1 LTRAPEPL
9 PGPKRRRSR
18 AVRAALLVLGG
29 VAVLLAGI
37 VLAAPLFLRSPKGLA
52 LIESIADGQRVG
64 PVGHL
69 EVQGLAGDPL
79 GAFTVRRL
87 AIRDDEGVWL
97 EALGLN
103 LDWRPL
109 RLAGREVRVE
119 RASADKIRIL
129 RRPRLEPPEPHRPLP
144 VTLTLR
150 GLTAVIE
157 TEPAFSVRR
166 GAFRAGGVLQV
177 RRADGGQ
184 SARLVVN
191 SLLHEGDYANLDLD
205 FGPDRPLRVRAEALE
220 SMGGALAGTAGVA
233 ADKPFRLTVAADGR
247 VERGQVRA
255 DLRSGEAR
263 PVAINGGWTPESGSL
278 TGLVDLSASSLTRPL
293 AERLGGQV
301 RLAGVAKG
309 KRGDRGGYVI
319 DLTLLAETAKASI
332 RGPIDL
338 EGMRTGEGGLEI
350 LLTAPS
356 LARLIGGGEVGALQV
371 AGRVEGQPEAW
382 RFAGETRV
390 EAIRAEGYELAEV
403 AGPVRLETRK
413 GRLDLQLGVRGVGGR
428 GDGLPASL
436 LGQAPTLDLK
446 ASRLADGA
454 ILIEDL
460 KAVGAGFRVTGTGSR
475 GLLGGLSFSGDAVV
489 TRLDAGL
496 PGASGGLSGRWSARA
511 AGSQAPWEVSVT
523 ARGEGLRTGR
533 VEADRLLGLRPTLD
547 ARFDFQ
553 DGDLRFERVSVQGE
567 AIKANARGGALASG
581 VLDVA
586 FDWSASGPFA
596 AGPVEIAGKAS
607 GTGRVGGRVSTP
619 EVRMEAGF
627 DAIDLPGLKLTQ
639 ARLELNWSPDGGA
652 VDIKAQSPY
661 GPASAS
667 AAFAFPRGGMRLSE
681 IRLDGG
687 GLQVRGEAALGAQGA
702 SQADLSVG
710 LSRGAFLAE
719 GTVTGVLRLKDRQ
732 GSGLWVDADL
742 SARNALSPG
751 ETLSVTEGRLTG
763 EGPLER
769 LPFSVRANGQTTGG
783 DWNVDGRGLAE
794 RSGGVWRIGF
804 DGGGE
809 AAGRRVRTT
818 ETARLELD
826 GETRR
831 ARLRVSLDPGGAA
844 SLDLDLNRTS
854 ALVTGRLDDV
864 PASFVNPDLAGRL
877 DADFRIEGQGDRL
890 IGSSSG
896 RLEAVRARDSD
907 VALGLNGR
915 FRATL
920 ADEELRVAADLGTP
934 QGMTADGELTAPVNT
949 RLADFR
955 IVPDRERPLRGR
967 VQANGEVKPLWDLF
981 VGGDQSLSGVVQ
993 VRGTLGGTLAS
1004 PRADGEAEIEN
1015 GAFADASTGL
1025 VLKNVIVRSR
1035 LSESAIRIDRA
1046 TGADGQGGTLSGSGI
1061 ISLQEGSASSFR
1073 LDLLNFRVIDNE
1085 LATAIASGQASMTR
1099 AADGR
1104 VTLKG
1109 GLTINRADVTAAA
1122 PTPTGVTPLAV
1133 TEINRPV
1140 EVGRREGRTGA
1151 GPAVALDV
1159 TLKAPQSV
1167 YIRGQGLDLEM
1178 SVDARVAGTTA
1189 RPRLTGLARVVR
1201 GSYAF
1206 ADKRFEFD
1214 PSGVVYL
1221 SEDPARIRLDLA
1233 AVREDPALTAIVRIR
1248 GTAARPEIT
1257 LTSTPPLPTD
1267 EIFSQI
1273 LFGRSAS
1280 QLSPVETA
1288 QLASAVA
1295 SMAGG
1300 GALDVIG
1307 NLRGLA
1313 GLDRLTFAGGS
1324 DGEGLEVS
1332 GGKYLTDNVLLIV
1345 SGGGRDGG
1353 SAQVEWNVSRSLSL
1367 ISKLAGQGG
1376 NTLSVRWR
1384 RDY

>member
-1 LTRAPEPL
+1 MTEAAEPL
-9 PGPKRRRSR
+9 PERLGRRRR
-18 AVRAALLVLGG
+18 AVRAALLALGG
-29 VAVLLAGI
+29 LGFLLAGI
-37 VLAAPLFLRSPKGLA
+37 GLAAPVFLRTPRGLD
-52 LIESIADGQRVG
+52 LVESVADGLPAG

-69 EVQGLAGDPL
+69 EVEGLAGDPL

-87 AIRDDEGVWL
+87 AIRDREGVWL
-97 EALGLN
+97 EAKALS

-119 RASADKIRIL
+119 RASAEKIRIF
-129 RRPRLEPPEPHRPLP
+129 RRPRLEAPRPHRPLP
-144 VTLTLR
+144 VTVTLR
-150 GLTAVIE
+150 GLSAVVE
-157 TEPAFSVRR
+157 TDPALSVRR

-177 RRADGGQ
+177 RRDDGGS
-184 SARLVVN
+184 SARLVAN
-191 SLLHEGDYANLDLD
+191 SLLHEGDYANLELD
-205 FGPDRPLRVRAEALE
+205 FGPDRPLKVRAEALE

-233 ADKPFRLTVAADGR
+233 ADKPFRLTMAADGR
-247 VERGQVRA
+247 VERGQLRA
-255 DLRSGEAR
+255 DLRSGDTR
-263 PVAINGGWTPESGSL
+263 PVAINGGWTPEGGSL

-293 AERLGGQV
+293 ADRLGRQL
-301 RLAGVAKG
+301 RLAGVAEG
-309 KRGDRGGYVI
+309 RPGDRGGYVI
-319 DLTLLAETAKASI
+319 DLTILAETAKASI
-332 RGPIDL
+332 RGPVDL
-338 EGMRTGEGGLEI
+338 EGMQAGDGGLEI

-356 LARLIGGGEVGALQV
+356 LSRLMGGGEVGALRV
-371 AGRVEGQPEAW
+371 AGRLEGRPEAW
-382 RFAGETRV
+382 RFAGDTRV
-390 EAIRAEGYELAEV
+390 AAIRTAGYQLAEV
-403 AGPVRLETRK
+403 SGPVSLVARK
-413 GRLDLQLGVRGVGGR
+413 GRLDLQVGVRGAGGR
-428 GDGLPASL
+428 GQGPPATL
-436 LGQAPTLDLK
+436 LGQAPTLDLR

-454 ILIEDL
+454 LLIEDL
-460 KAVGAGFRVTGTGSR
+460 KAAGAGFRVTGEGSR
-475 GLLGGLSFSGDAVV
+475 GLLGGLSFSGEAIV

-496 PGASGGLSGRWSARA
+496 PGASGGLSGRWSARS
-511 AGSQAPWEVSVT
+511 AGSRSPWQVSIS
-523 ARGEGLRTGR
+523 ARGDRLRTGR
-533 VEADRLLGLRPTLD
+533 SEADRLLGPRPTLD
-547 ARFDFQ
+547 ARFAFQ
-553 DGDLRFERVSVQGE
+553 EGDVRFERIALEGQSIR
-567 AIKANARGGALASG
+567 AIARGGALASG
-581 VLDVA
+581 ALDVG

-596 AGPVEIAGKAS
+596 AGPVEVVGKAS
-607 GTGRVGGRVSTP
+607 GAGRVGGRLTSP

-639 ARLELNWSPDGGA
+639 ARLEMNWSPEGGA
-652 VDIKAQSPY
+652 ADIKALSPF
-661 GPASAS
+661 GPASAGAS
-667 AAFAFPRGGMRLSE
+667 FAFPRGGVRLSE
-681 IRLDGG
+681 IRVDAG
-687 GLQVRGEAALGAQGA
+687 GLQVRGEATLGGRGA
-702 SQADLSVG
+702 SQADLSID

-719 GTVTGVLRLKDRQ
+719 GTVTGVLQLEDRQ
-732 GSGLWVDADL
+732 GSGLWLDADL
-742 SARNALSPG
+742 SARNALSAG
-751 ETLSVTEGRLTG
+751 ETLSVTEGRFTAD
-763 EGPLER
+763 GPLER
-769 LPFSVRANGQTTGG
+769 LPFLIRANGQATGG
-783 DWNVDGRGLAE
+783 DWKVDGKGLAE
-794 RSGGVWRIGF
+794 RAAGGWRIGF
-804 DGGGE
+804 DGGAE

-818 ETARLELD
+818 ETARLELEGD
-826 GETRR
+826 TRR
-831 ARLRVSLDPGGAA
+831 ARLRVSLDEGGAA
-844 SLDLDLNRTS
+844 SLDLSLDPSS
-854 ALVTGRLDDV
+854 ALFTGRLNDV
-864 PASFVNPDLAGRL
+864 PAGFLNPDLAGRL
-877 DADFRIEGQGDRL
+877 DADFRIEGQGGRL
-890 IGSSSG
+890 IGSGSG
-896 RLEAVRARDSD
+896 RLEGVRARDSD
-907 VALGLNGR
+907 AALGVDGR
-915 FRATL
+915 FRAAL
-920 ADEELRVAADLGTP
+920 ANEELRLAADFGNP
-934 QGMTADGELTAPVNT
+934 QGMNADGEVTVPVNT
-949 RLADFR
+949 RLASFS
-955 IVPDRERPLRGR
+955 IVADRERPLRGR

-981 VGGDQSLSGVVQ
+981 VGGEQSLSGLVQ
-993 VRGTLGGTLAS
+993 VRGTLGGTLAA
-1004 PRADGEAEIEN
+1004 PRAEGEAEIEN
-1015 GAFADASTGL
+1015 GAFSDASTGL

-1046 TGADGQGGTLSGSGI
+1046 TGADGQGGALSGSGV

-1085 LATAIASGQASMTR
+1085 LATAIASGQASVTR

-1159 TLKAPQSV
+1159 TLKAPQHV

-1178 SVDARVAGTTA
+1178 SVDARVGGTRA

-1206 ADKRFEFD
+1206 ADKRFEID

-1233 AVREDPALTAIVRIR
+1233 AVRNDPALTAIVRIR

-1313 GLDRLTFAGGS
+1313 GLDRLTFAGGGE
-1324 DGEGLEVS
+1324 GEGLEVS
-1332 GGKYLTDNVLLIV
+1332 GGNYLTDNVLLIV
-1345 SGGGRDGG
+1345 SGGGREGG

-1367 ISKLAGQGG
+1367 ISKLSGQGG